1 MMAEPGFVDLPD
13 TCTVAEALCMYSAH
27 KGWCTRYTNKI
38 EKAQPLLDKQYDRR
52 TDELVAENLKKAEN
66 EACNVAKDVK
76 CKKCNATGHASPGK
90 LGPLMN
96 NARIKCR
103 ILP

>member
-1 MMAEPGFVDLPD
+1 MAESGFVDLPD

-38 EKAQPLLDKQYDRR
+38 EKAQPLSDKQYDRR

-66 EACNVAKDVK
+66 EVAARPDFSVFQ
-76 CKKCNATGHASPGK
+76 NSPDH
-90 LGPLMN
+90 LLPLSL
-96 NARIKCR
+96 RFLSK
-103 ILP
+103 P

>member
-1 MMAEPGFVDLPD
+1 MAESGFVNLPD
-13 TCTVAEALCMYSAH
+13 TCTVAEALRMYSAH

-66 EACNVAKDVK
+66 YCVLTHTKCWSIPSIFVFRNEACRQNIEKA
-76 CKKCNATGHASPGK
+76 
-90 LGPLMN
+90 
-96 NARIKCR
+96 
-103 ILP
+103 